1 MIKTFRFILFVQL
14 SAFACFG
21 QTMSVDMNINT
32 AGIQDTLKVTT
43 SDEEFFVEFIG
54 TNFPSISGYQFKII
68 FDNTKLEYLD
78 IGQADD
84 PMSGK
89 KNILK
94 KNGGSITGIF
104 QKQTNPNCDSI
115 LDVAYTINGT
125 ADLSVSGTG
134 LIGIAKFKSKLI
146 SGGSTYIKIINGYIT
161 NFKGVK
167 TELSEYSI
175 GLCKFDLPVQVV
187 KSSSHVPPNS
197 LQLSSRKNLVLLTI
211 PHNMIGFRTEIALY
225 DLNGR
230 QCAILFKGILSQ
242 NLISFSLSKITNKI
256 KNGYYFCNVQIGN
269 QLLTDK
275 IYINKHSIN

>member
-1 MIKTFRFILFVQL
+1 
-14 SAFACFG
+14 
-21 QTMSVDMNINT
+21 MSVDMNINT
-32 AGIQDTLKVTT
+32 SGIQDTLKITT

-54 TNFPSISGYQFKII
+54 TNLPSISGYQFKII
-68 FDNTKLEYLD
+68 FDNTKLEYLN

-89 KNILK
+89 NNILK
-94 KNGGSITGIF
+94 KNGGSITGLF

-161 NFKGVK
+161 NFNGVK
-167 TELSEYSI
+167 TELSDYSI

-230 QCAILFKGILSQ
+230 QCAILFNGILSQ

-256 KNGYYFCNVQIGN
+256 KNGYYFCTAKIGK
-269 QLLTDK
+269 QFLTQRML
-275 IYINKHSIN
+275 IESN